1 MEGRL
6 TRERTSM
13 STSAGY
19 RCAAR
24 DGPLDPDVLED
35 AKRTRSVSASSASYR
50 S

>member
-24 DGPLDPDVLED
+24 DGTLDLDVLED
-35 AKRTRSVSASSASYR
+35 AKRTRSVFASSASYR

>member
-1 MEGRL
+1 MESRL

-19 RCAAR
+19 GCAAR
-24 DGPLDPDVLED
+24 DGTLDVDVLED
-35 AKRTRSVSASSASYR
+35 AKRTRGVFASSASYR